1 VDRGFNP
8 DNVLVLTVQSWA
20 YYRTP
25 AERVAFAREAIDK
38 FRAISGVR
46 EAGMTS
52 ALPLAEQIGNEDATI
67 SVEGWP
73 VQTGGEA
80 RTARIA
86 AVTPGYFE
94 ALRIPL
100 RAGRA
105 LSDMD
110 RDSTTGVVLIN
121 EAFARQYWPG
131 ISPIGKRVKFG
142 FQRAPVE
149 RLVVGVVADVRRE
162 GLDKDA
168 VPTLYAPH
176 AQAPTGA
183 MHFAIRTAG
192 PPRAIERAARGALVS
207 MNASMPIA
215 SVTTLEDVFSLSV
228 RDRKFHLALLTAFS
242 FAALLL
248 SAIGIYG
255 VLSQAIGERTQE
267 IGIRVA
273 VGASSLQV
281 LLMVLREG
289 GALAAGGI
297 MIGLA
302 GATILTRLLSEMLY
316 RVTPLDPLSFGAA
329 LVLLFVTAIVACWV
343 PARRAA
349 KLDPVQA
356 LRRE

>member
-1 VDRGFNP
+1 
-8 DNVLVLTVQSWA
+8 
-20 YYRTP
+20 
-25 AERVAFAREAIDK
+25 
-38 FRAISGVR
+38 
-46 EAGMTS
+46 MTS
-52 ALPLAEQIGNEDATI
+52 ALPLAEQIGNEDAAI
-67 SVEGWP
+67 AVEDWP
-73 VQTGGEA
+73 TQTGGEA

-100 RAGRA
+100 RAGRPFN
-105 LSDMD
+105 DMD
-110 RDSTTGVVLIN
+110 RDSTTGAVLIN

-131 ISPIGKRVKFG
+131 VSPIGKRVTFG

-149 RLVVGVVADVRRE
+149 RFVVGVVADVRRE
-162 GLDKDA
+162 GLDKEA
-168 VPTLYAPH
+168 VPALYAPH

-183 MHFAIRTAG
+183 MHFTIRTEG
-192 PPRAIERAARGALVS
+192 PPRTVEQAARAALIS

-215 SVTTLEDVFSLSV
+215 SVTTLEDLFAMSV

-242 FAALLL
+242 LTALLL

-273 VGASSLQV
+273 VGASAVQV
-281 LLMVLREG
+281 LLMVLRQG
-289 GALAAGGI
+289 TALAAGGI
-297 MIGLA
+297 LIGLA
-302 GATILTRLLSEMLY
+302 GAIALTRLLSEMLY
-316 RVTPLDPLSFGAA
+316 RVTPLDPVSFVSA
-329 LVLLFVTAIVACWV
+329 LALLFVTAIVACWL

-349 KLDPVQA
+349 RMDPVQA